1 MISESVKLFREYMKV
16 ERKAL
21 RKIGTM
27 NKGNEVVN
35 YVFARGNRIREG
47 TKEELTRFLVRNKY
61 V

>member
-1 MISESVKLFREYMKV
+1 MISESVKLFSEYMRV

-47 TKEELTRFLVRNKY
+47 TKEELTSFLVRNKY